1 MSSHNGPEQADH
13 GLLGGRY
20 RLGERLG
27 QGGMGVVRR
36 ATDELLGRA
45 VAVKTLAIDTGADP
59 ASALR
64 EARVVARIRHP
75 HVIVVH
81 DVVEHEG
88 RPALVMEL
96 VDGGSLADRLATP
109 GGVLSPRETAR
120 LGLDLLDALS
130 AAHARSVLH
139 RDVKPANVLLEKG
152 TGRAVLTDFGIASLP
167 GATTLS
173 GTGVFVGTPE
183 YTAPERM
190 EGGDAGP
197 ASDLWSLGALLCAA
211 ATGASPFRRDSL
223 GAVLHAIVYEEIRPP
238 ERLGPLV
245 PVVRGLLE
253 RDPDRRL
260 GAAEARRMLAA
271 CVTGETPAAG
281 PVPPPPAPGAYT
293 PTSREPSPSAAPPEA
308 DTPRADTP
316 RADTPRADTPRADT
330 PWAAAP
336 EADTPRSDTPWAAT
350 PEAAAPRPA
359 APDDV
364 RDALPARP
372 GKGARRRSGLVL
384 PFVAAAVAA
393 CVGAVT
399 AAVLIAG
406 RDEPSTGAGPAGPG
420 SRTAGAAPTAPPTGS
435 APPAPAPG
443 PVPDGYTAV
452 DDERGFTLA
461 VPAGARRSTDGERV
475 FYTTADGAVWVG
487 IRIRAVPS
495 GGAIGAMRTADASG
509 PRNNPGYRD
518 AVVEE
523 TRHKGLPAARWEFTW
538 NGFTS
543 AEGPRRTV
551 DLCWEQAG
559 TLYDVW
565 VSAPEG
571 RAGEARGHFAAAL
584 DSFRTSGRS
593 SGGSTGD

>member
-1 MSSHNGPEQADH
+1 MSSHNGPEQAGH
-13 GLLGGRY
+13 GLIGGRY

-45 VAVKTLAIDTGADP
+45 VAVKTLALDDGADP
-59 ASALR
+59 AGALR

-96 VDGGSLADRLATP
+96 VEGGSLADRLAA
-109 GGVLSPRETAR
+109 GRVLSLRETAR
-120 LGLDLLDALS
+120 LGLDLLDALG
-130 AAHARSVLH
+130 AAHALDVLH

-152 TGRAVLTDFGIASLP
+152 SGRAVLTDFGIASLP

-190 EGGDAGP
+190 QGGAAGP

-211 ATGASPFRRDSL
+211 ATGTSPFRRDSI
-223 GAVLHAIVYEEIRPP
+223 GAVLHAVVYEEIRPST
-238 ERLGPLV
+238 RMGPLV

-260 GAAEARRMLAA
+260 GAAEARRMLTA
-271 CVTGETPAAG
+271 CLTAEDP
-281 PVPPPPAPGAYT
+281 
-293 PTSREPSPSAAPPEA
+293 
-308 DTPRADTP
+308 
-316 RADTPRADTPRADT
+316 
-330 PWAAAP
+330 AAAP
-336 EADTPRSDTPWAAT
+336 APPGPAT
-350 PEAAAPRPA
+350 ASHPPTAPDVHGPA
-359 APDDV
+359 APDPRWPATPDAHGPAAPDADRPATPDAPWPATPDV
-364 RDALPARP
+364 HPAPTPRQPTPPEARSHSAGQGHSATHDHSVPHDHSAAHDASAPRDREV
-372 GKGARRRSGLVL
+372 GGAGRRGGLAL

-393 CVGAVT
+393 TVAAVT
-399 AAVLIAG
+399 VGVLLAG
-406 RDEPSTGAGPAGPG
+406 RDEPSTGADSGKGTATASG
-420 SRTAGAAPTAPPTGS
+420 SS
-435 APPAPAPG
+435 SEPPAP
-443 PVPDGYTAV
+443 VPAGYTAV
-452 DDERGFTLA
+452 TDERGFTLA

-475 FYTTADGAVWVG
+475 FYTTGDGAVWVG
-487 IRIRAVPS
+487 VRVRAIPS
-495 GGAIGAMRTADASG
+495 GGAIGAMRDADASG
-509 PRNNPGYRD
+509 PSTNRGYRD
-518 AVVEE
+518 ATVEE

-543 AEGPRRTV
+543 AEGSRHTV
-551 DLCWEQAG
+551 DVCWEQAG

-565 VSAPEG
+565 ASAPVE
-571 RAGEARGHFAAAL
+571 RADEARGYFDTAL
-584 DSFRTSGRS
+584 ESFRTSGRAP
-593 SGGSTGD
+593 GG